1 MPSRNDTE
9 RGLILESEISTA
21 RLVELALILHTRDF
35 GDELYGRSHA
45 WYAID
50 ITRQGARE
58 FLAAHDE
65 TGQRRMA
72 SSALVRAGWT
82 ARAIAGLAGPFDGR
96 CDNVLHPKSAH
107 PYDGNTCINARA

>member
-9 RGLILESEISTA
+9 RGLILESEISTT
-21 RLVELALILHTRDF
+21 RLVLLALTLHTRDS
-35 GDELYGRSHA
+35 GNELWGRSHA

-50 ITRQGARE
+50 ITQDRARA

-72 SSALVRAGWT
+72 SSALAMAGWT
-82 ARAIAGLAGPFDGR
+82 LQGIAAIPEPWCNHDAVAVVNGICECGAKISGLTWP
-96 CDNVLHPKSAH
+96 V
-107 PYDGNTCINARA
+107 